1 MNKKAILN
9 KVAIYMGSKGKFLSQ
24 DEYKKA
30 KDKPYNFMALRR
42 TFQSW
47 ARIKQLIEVNYP
59 GIYDKKVEEVKPK
72 KAKVVSTK
80 PAVKK
85 AVKKED

>member
-1 MNKKAILN
+1 
-9 KVAIYMGSKGKFLSQ
+9 
-24 DEYKKA
+24 
-30 KDKPYNFMALRR
+30 MALRR

-72 KAKVVSTK
+72 KAKVESTK
-80 PAVKK
+80 PATKK